1 MLQDIAPHT
10 YHVEFTPA
18 EPQPADLLLIY
29 GPQGVLSAA
38 DALRLPRRADF
49 PDIAVHFAFRLDDR
63 AVFLAREPVEAPEG
77 WRYVPSVTYRDAE
90 PRETA
95 FACATGESLQRW
107 YAANRFCGRCGAL
120 MTENPAERAMTCP
133 VCHKNVYPRI
143 NPAVIVAVL
152 DHGRLLMTKYA
163 NRPLIRRY
171 ALIAGFCEIGESFE
185 DTVRREVMEE
195 VGLRVKNLRFYK
207 SQPWV
212 LTDSL
217 LLGFFCDVDGDM
229 ALGLSDMDICELIT
243 PAYLASNLSLL
254 NNAQVIVADTNIPAE
269 SLQYLVTHCTP
280 PVFVDPVSTAKARKV
295 QPVLGRVHTLK
306 PNRIEAELLS
316 GVQIT
321 DEASLRLAASRLL
334 ETGLHRVFISLGTQG
349 VFAADQKEMLMQP
362 CIPAQMRNATGA
374 GDAFMAALAWA
385 YLEGTALAETA
396 RAAAAAAAIA
406 IEGEETINPAMSAD
420 AVRSRMAAI

>member
-152 DHGRLLMTKYA
+152 DHGHLLMTKYA

-185 DTVRREVMEE
+185 DTVRREVM
-195 VGLRVKNLRFYK
+195 
-207 SQPWV
+207 
-212 LTDSL
+212 
-217 LLGFFCDVDGDM
+217 
-229 ALGLSDMDICELIT
+229 
-243 PAYLASNLSLL
+243 
-254 NNAQVIVADTNIPAE
+254 
-269 SLQYLVTHCTP
+269 
-280 PVFVDPVSTAKARKV
+280 
-295 QPVLGRVHTLK
+295 
-306 PNRIEAELLS
+306 
-316 GVQIT
+316 
-321 DEASLRLAASRLL
+321 
-334 ETGLHRVFISLGTQG
+334 
-349 VFAADQKEMLMQP
+349 
-362 CIPAQMRNATGA
+362 
-374 GDAFMAALAWA
+374 
-385 YLEGTALAETA
+385 
-396 RAAAAAAAIA
+396 
-406 IEGEETINPAMSAD
+406 
-420 AVRSRMAAI
+420 

>member
-38 DALRLPRRADF
+38 DALSLPVRADF

-120 MTENPAERAMTCP
+120 MTENPAERA
-133 VCHKNVYPRI
+133 
-143 NPAVIVAVL
+143 
-152 DHGRLLMTKYA
+152 
-163 NRPLIRRY
+163 
-171 ALIAGFCEIGESFE
+171 EIGESFE

-217 LLGFFCDVDGDM
+217 LLGFFCDVDGDP
-229 ALGLSDMDICELIT
+229 T
-243 PAYLASNLSLL
+243 
-254 NNAQVIVADTNIPAE
+254 
-269 SLQYLVTHCTP
+269 
-280 PVFVDPVSTAKARKV
+280 
-295 QPVLGRVHTLK
+295 PVLRDG
-306 PNRIEAELLS
+306 EL
-316 GVQIT
+316 
-321 DEASLRLAASRLL
+321 
-334 ETGLHRVFISLGTQG
+334 
-349 VFAADQKEMLMQP
+349 
-362 CIPAQMRNATGA
+362 
-374 GDAFMAALAWA
+374 
-385 YLEGTALAETA
+385 ALAEWHTPEDVPA
-396 RAAAAAAAIA
+396 DYSRISLTGEM
-406 IEGEETINPAMSAD
+406 IDRFREGRIPK
-420 AVRSRMAAI
+420 

>member
-171 ALIAGFCEIGESFE
+171 ALIAGFAEIGETIE
-185 DTVRREVMEE
+185 ETVHREVMEE
-195 VGLRVKNLRFYK
+195 VGLKVKNLRYYK
-207 SQPWV
+207 SQPWSFSG
-212 LTDSL
+212 SL
-217 LLGFFCDVDGDM
+217 LFGFFCDVDGDDTLTVDHEELSM
-229 ALGLSDMDICELIT
+229 AQWVERNKIPDQG
-243 PAYLASNLSLL
+243 
-254 NNAQVIVADTNIPAE
+254 NN
-269 SLQYLVTHCTP
+269 
-280 PVFVDPVSTAKARKV
+280 
-295 QPVLGRVHTLK
+295 
-306 PNRIEAELLS
+306 
-316 GVQIT
+316 
-321 DEASLRLAASRLL
+321 
-334 ETGLHRVFISLGTQG
+334 ISLT
-349 VFAADQKEMLMQP
+349 KEMMMLF
-362 CIPAQMRNATGA
+362 RA
-374 GDAFMAALAWA
+374 GK
-385 YLEGTALAETA
+385 EP
-396 RAAAAAAAIA
+396 R
-406 IEGEETINPAMSAD
+406 
-420 AVRSRMAAI
+420 

>member
-38 DALRLPRRADF
+38 DALRLPVRADF

-163 NRPLIRRY
+163 TRPLIRRY
-171 ALIAGFCEIGESFE
+171 ALIAGFCEMVARILVAVFF
-185 DTVRREVMEE
+185 VPM
-195 VGLRVKNLRFYK
+195 F
-207 SQPWV
+207 
-212 LTDSL
+212 
-217 LLGFFCDVDGDM
+217 GFTAAAF
-229 ALGLSDMDICELIT
+229 
-243 PAYLASNLSLL
+243 ASP
-254 NNAQVIVADTNIPAE
+254 VAW
-269 SLQYLVTHCTP
+269 
-280 PVFVDPVSTAKARKV
+280 
-295 QPVLGRVHTLK
+295 
-306 PNRIEAELLS
+306 
-316 GVQIT
+316 
-321 DEASLRLAASRLL
+321 
-334 ETGLHRVFISLGTQG
+334 
-349 VFAADQKEMLMQP
+349 FAADAFLFP
-362 CIPAQMRNATGA
+362 CYFKVMKQMRQRMGQ
-374 GDAFMAALAWA
+374 AA
-385 YLEGTALAETA
+385 
-396 RAAAAAAAIA
+396 
-406 IEGEETINPAMSAD
+406 
-420 AVRSRMAAI
+420 

>member
-38 DALRLPRRADF
+38 DALRLPVRADF

-143 NPAVIVAVL
+143 NPAVIVA
-152 DHGRLLMTKYA
+152 
-163 NRPLIRRY
+163 
-171 ALIAGFCEIGESFE
+171 
-185 DTVRREVMEE
+185 
-195 VGLRVKNLRFYK
+195 
-207 SQPWV
+207 
-212 LTDSL
+212 
-217 LLGFFCDVDGDM
+217 
-229 ALGLSDMDICELIT
+229 
-243 PAYLASNLSLL
+243 
-254 NNAQVIVADTNIPAE
+254 DTNIPAE

-321 DEASLRLAASRLL
+321 DDASLRLAASRLL

>member
-38 DALRLPRRADF
+38 DALRLPVRADF

-107 YAANRFCGRCGAL
+107 YAANRFCGRCGAK
-120 MTENPAERAMTCP
+120 MTHSATERAMVCP
-133 VCHKNVYPRI
+133 ACGNTVYPRISPAVIVLITCGERILLAQGKHYARI

-217 LLGFFCDVDGDM
+217 LLGFFCDVDGDP
-229 ALGLSDMDICELIT
+229 T
-243 PAYLASNLSLL
+243 
-254 NNAQVIVADTNIPAE
+254 
-269 SLQYLVTHCTP
+269 
-280 PVFVDPVSTAKARKV
+280 
-295 QPVLGRVHTLK
+295 PVLRDG
-306 PNRIEAELLS
+306 EL
-316 GVQIT
+316 
-321 DEASLRLAASRLL
+321 
-334 ETGLHRVFISLGTQG
+334 
-349 VFAADQKEMLMQP
+349 
-362 CIPAQMRNATGA
+362 
-374 GDAFMAALAWA
+374 
-385 YLEGTALAETA
+385 ALAEWHTPEDVPA
-396 RAAAAAAAIA
+396 DYSRISLTGEM
-406 IEGEETINPAMSAD
+406 IDRFREGRIPK
-420 AVRSRMAAI
+420 

>member
-63 AVFLAREPVEAPEG
+63 
-77 WRYVPSVTYRDAE
+77 VTYRDAA

-171 ALIAGFCEIGESFE
+171 ALIEGFCEIGESFE
-185 DTVRREVMEE
+185 DPVRREVMEE

-217 LLGFFCDVDGDM
+217 LLGFFCDVDGDP
-229 ALGLSDMDICELIT
+229 T
-243 PAYLASNLSLL
+243 
-254 NNAQVIVADTNIPAE
+254 
-269 SLQYLVTHCTP
+269 
-280 PVFVDPVSTAKARKV
+280 
-295 QPVLGRVHTLK
+295 PVLRDG
-306 PNRIEAELLS
+306 EL
-316 GVQIT
+316 
-321 DEASLRLAASRLL
+321 
-334 ETGLHRVFISLGTQG
+334 
-349 VFAADQKEMLMQP
+349 
-362 CIPAQMRNATGA
+362 
-374 GDAFMAALAWA
+374 
-385 YLEGTALAETA
+385 ALAEWHTPEDVPA
-396 RAAAAAAAIA
+396 DYSRISLTGEM
-406 IEGEETINPAMSAD
+406 IDRFREGRIPK
-420 AVRSRMAAI
+420 

>member
-38 DALRLPRRADF
+38 DALRLPVRADF

-90 PRETA
+90 PREAA
-95 FACATGESLQRW
+95 FACAVGESLQRW
-107 YAANRFCGRCGAL
+107 YAANRFCGRCGAP

-217 LLGFFCDVDGDM
+217 LLGFFCDVDGDP
-229 ALGLSDMDICELIT
+229 T
-243 PAYLASNLSLL
+243 
-254 NNAQVIVADTNIPAE
+254 
-269 SLQYLVTHCTP
+269 
-280 PVFVDPVSTAKARKV
+280 
-295 QPVLGRVHTLK
+295 PVLRDG
-306 PNRIEAELLS
+306 EL
-316 GVQIT
+316 
-321 DEASLRLAASRLL
+321 
-334 ETGLHRVFISLGTQG
+334 
-349 VFAADQKEMLMQP
+349 
-362 CIPAQMRNATGA
+362 
-374 GDAFMAALAWA
+374 
-385 YLEGTALAETA
+385 ALAEWHTPEDVPA
-396 RAAAAAAAIA
+396 DYSRISLTGEM
-406 IEGEETINPAMSAD
+406 IDRFREGRIPK
-420 AVRSRMAAI
+420 

>member
-1 MLQDIAPHT
+1 MH
-10 YHVEFTPA
+10 
-18 EPQPADLLLIY
+18 
-29 GPQGVLSAA
+29 S
-38 DALRLPRRADF
+38 ALRP
-49 PDIAVHFAFRLDDR
+49 P
-63 AVFLAREPVEAPEG
+63 
-77 WRYVPSVTYRDAE
+77 
-90 PRETA
+90 
-95 FACATGESLQRW
+95 
-107 YAANRFCGRCGAL
+107 AANSASTSATRCQVPGGTTSTYL
-120 MTENPAERAMTCP
+120 FLN
-133 VCHKNVYPRI
+133 
-143 NPAVIVAVL
+143 
-152 DHGRLLMTKYA
+152 
-163 NRPLIRRY
+163 
-171 ALIAGFCEIGESFE
+171 
-185 DTVRREVMEE
+185 
-195 VGLRVKNLRFYK
+195 
-207 SQPWV
+207 
-212 LTDSL
+212 
-217 LLGFFCDVDGDM
+217 DVDGDM
-229 ALGLSDMDICELIT
+229 ALGLSDMDICERIT

-396 RAAAAAAAIA
+396 RAAEAAAAIA

-420 AVRSRMAAI
+420 AVRSRMAAK

>member
-10 YHVEFTPA
+10 YHVKFTPA

-38 DALRLPRRADF
+38 DALRLPVRADF

-195 VGLRVKNLRFYK
+195 VGISVKNITYYK
-207 SQPWV
+207 SQPWGY
-212 LTDSL
+212 D
-217 LLGFFCDVDGDM
+217 
-229 ALGLSDMDICELIT
+229 
-243 PAYLASNLSLL
+243 SNLLMGYFCQADIPEGGDGHLTIDRQELATGEWVNREDIPDYPEHLSL
-254 NNAQVIVADTNIPAE
+254 
-269 SLQYLVTHCTP
+269 THEMM
-280 PVFVDPVSTAKARKV
+280 VYFKEH
-295 QPVLGRVHTLK
+295 G
-306 PNRIEAELLS
+306 
-316 GVQIT
+316 
-321 DEASLRLAASRLL
+321 
-334 ETGLHRVFISLGTQG
+334 QG
-349 VFAADQKEMLMQP
+349 VFK
-362 CIPAQMRNATGA
+362 
-374 GDAFMAALAWA
+374 
-385 YLEGTALAETA
+385 
-396 RAAAAAAAIA
+396 
-406 IEGEETINPAMSAD
+406 
-420 AVRSRMAAI
+420 

>member
-1 MLQDIAPHT
+1 MFSRHSIHT
-10 YHVEFTPA
+10 VTAYT
-18 EPQPADLLLIY
+18 
-29 GPQGVLSAA
+29 
-38 DALRLPRRADF
+38 LRLPRRADF

-63 AVFLAREPVEAPEG
+63 SVFLAREPVEAPEG

-217 LLGFFCDVDGDM
+217 LLGFFCDVDGDP
-229 ALGLSDMDICELIT
+229 T
-243 PAYLASNLSLL
+243 
-254 NNAQVIVADTNIPAE
+254 
-269 SLQYLVTHCTP
+269 
-280 PVFVDPVSTAKARKV
+280 
-295 QPVLGRVHTLK
+295 PVLRDG
-306 PNRIEAELLS
+306 EL
-316 GVQIT
+316 
-321 DEASLRLAASRLL
+321 
-334 ETGLHRVFISLGTQG
+334 
-349 VFAADQKEMLMQP
+349 
-362 CIPAQMRNATGA
+362 
-374 GDAFMAALAWA
+374 
-385 YLEGTALAETA
+385 ALAEWHTPEDVPA
-396 RAAAAAAAIA
+396 DYSRISLTGEM
-406 IEGEETINPAMSAD
+406 IDRFREGRIPK
-420 AVRSRMAAI
+420 

>member
-38 DALRLPRRADF
+38 DALRLPVRADF

-171 ALIAGFCEIGESFE
+171 ALIAGFAEIGETIE
-185 DTVRREVMEE
+185 ETVHREVMEE
-195 VGLRVKNLRFYK
+195 VGLKDRLTNFPAQLSGGEQQRVALARALVNRPDILLADEPTGNLDPK
-207 SQPWV
+207 TSEEIMK
-212 LTDSL
+212 L
-217 LLGFFCDVDGDM
+217 LEQINDRGTSVVVVTHNK
-229 ALGLSDMDICELIT
+229 DIVNSMRKRVVTMHEGSII
-243 PAYLASNLSLL
+243 SLSL
-254 NNAQVIVADTNIPAE
+254 IHI
-269 SLQYLVTHCTP
+269 
-280 PVFVDPVSTAKARKV
+280 
-295 QPVLGRVHTLK
+295 
-306 PNRIEAELLS
+306 
-316 GVQIT
+316 
-321 DEASLRLAASRLL
+321 
-334 ETGLHRVFISLGTQG
+334 
-349 VFAADQKEMLMQP
+349 
-362 CIPAQMRNATGA
+362 
-374 GDAFMAALAWA
+374 
-385 YLEGTALAETA
+385 
-396 RAAAAAAAIA
+396 
-406 IEGEETINPAMSAD
+406 
-420 AVRSRMAAI
+420 